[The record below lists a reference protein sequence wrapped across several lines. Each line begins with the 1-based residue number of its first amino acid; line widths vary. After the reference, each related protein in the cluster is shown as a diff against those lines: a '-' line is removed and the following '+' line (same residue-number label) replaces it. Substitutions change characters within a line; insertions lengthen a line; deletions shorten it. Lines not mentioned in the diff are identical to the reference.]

1 MNRVMFVCLGN
12 VCRSPM
18 AELVFKDLVE
28 KHHLSHEF
36 HIESSGTNSFR
47 ENSPVHIGTKKK
59 LNSVGISS
67 SSKKSQQFRK
77 SHYDQFDW
85 IVCMDESNVNQV
97 LDIVGKDSE
106 HKISKLLDYTKHPG
120 DIDDPWYTDD
130 FDITYSDVIEGCE
143 GLLKAILKSQSS
155 K

>member
-1 MNRVMFVCLGN
+1 MNKVMFVCLGN

-28 KHHLSHEF
+28 KQHLGHEF

-67 SSKKSQQFRK
+67 SSKKSQQFQK

-97 LDIVGKDSE
+97 LDIIGKDSK
-106 HKISKLLDYTKHPG
+106 HKISKLLDYTNHPG
-120 DIDDPWYTDD
+120 DIADPWYTDD
-130 FDITYSDVIEGCE
+130 FDSTYSDVIEGCE
-143 GLLKAILKSQSS
+143 GLLKAILKSQSF

>member
-1 MNRVMFVCLGN
+1 MIKVMFVCLGN

-18 AELVFKDLVE
+18 AEFVFKDLIE
-28 KHHLSHEF
+28 KQHLNHEF

-47 ENSPVHIGTKKK
+47 ENSPIHIGTKKK
-59 LNSVGISS
+59 LNSLGISS
-67 SSKKSQQFRK
+67 NSKKSQQFKK

-97 LDIVGKDSE
+97 LNIVGEDPD

-120 DIDDPWYTDD
+120 DIEDPWYTDD
-130 FDITYSDVIEGCE
+130 FDITYTDVLEGCE
-143 GLLKAILKSQSS
+143 GLLKDILKSQS
-155 K
+155 

>member
-1 MNRVMFVCLGN
+1 MNKVMFVCLGN

-97 LDIVGKDSE
+97 LDIIGKDSK
-106 HKISKLLDYTKHPG
+106 HKISKLLDYTNHPG
-120 DIDDPWYTDD
+120 DIDDPWYSDD
-130 FDITYSDVIEGCE
+130 FDSTYSDVIEGCE
-143 GLLKAILKSQSS
+143 GLLKVIIKSQSL